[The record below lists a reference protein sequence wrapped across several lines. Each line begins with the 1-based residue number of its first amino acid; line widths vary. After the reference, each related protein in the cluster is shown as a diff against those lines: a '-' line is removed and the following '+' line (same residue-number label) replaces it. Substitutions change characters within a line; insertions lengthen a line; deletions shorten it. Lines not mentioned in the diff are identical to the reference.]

1 MKKQIRIERFDSL
14 FGVVIKVTMRGVF
27 MKLENGLIGFSY
39 TSLKIGD
46 RVFCSVKN
54 IKKDGFIIWTI
65 DSVQFDRI

>member
-39 TSLKIGD
+39 TSLRIGD
-46 RVFCSVKN
+46 RVFCSVKKEY
-54 IKKDGFIIWTI
+54 KKGRFYYLD
-65 DSVQFDRI
+65 D